1 MNEPKADMAPAAPAE
16 EAGSINEATD
26 ALLTML
32 DAEDA
37 PPTEPD
43 KATPEE
49 AEESQPETED
59 DSEEE
64 EEVDTD
70 SDDEDEYEPEAE
82 PDVEGQDADVYSI
95 NVGGETIEVTLD
107 ELQAGY
113 SRQSDYTR
121 KTQELAGERNQLIEA
136 MAQHQGEVQ
145 QNVALREQYVQAI
158 GQFITQANSNLGE
171 YSRIDWAS
179 LKENDPIEYMTKRDE
194 FREHQGRI
202 QHAQRLQQKAVYDSQ
217 AEQSQMVE
225 HHVIG
230 QHQLMGEIVPEWND
244 PEKRSALAGQIRG
257 YGHSEGFSDE
267 ELDGLTDHRSLHV
280 MLKAMK
286 YDELNKGTV
295 RDKKVR
301 NKPRLVKSGS
311 SRTKEASNKKRRA
324 TQINQLKE
332 SGSYKDA
339 AKLLEDLL

>member
-1 MNEPKADMAPAAPAE
+1 MSEERADMAQTPAAE
-16 EAGSINEATD
+16 EGSITEATD

-37 PPTEPD
+37 PPADPD

-49 AEESQPETED
+49 AVESQPETEEET
-59 DSEEE
+59 EEE
-64 EEVDTD
+64 EAVDTD
-70 SDDEDEYEPEAE
+70 DEYEPEAE
-82 PDVEGQDADVYSI
+82 SDVEGQDADVYSI

-107 ELQAGY
+107 ELQSGY
-113 SRQSDYTR
+113 SRQADYTR

-136 MAQHQGEVQ
+136 MAEHQNEVQ

-158 GQFITQANSNLGE
+158 GQFLTQANSNLGE

-194 FREHQGRI
+194 YREHQGRI
-202 QHAQRLQQKAVYDSQ
+202 QHAQKLQQKAAYDSQ
-217 AEQSQMVE
+217 VEQSEMVE
-225 HHVIG
+225 RHVVG
-230 QHQLMGEIVPEWND
+230 QHHLMGEIVPEWND
-244 PEKRSALAGQIRG
+244 PEKRSVLAGQIKA
-257 YGHSEGFSDE
+257 YGNSEGFSDE

-311 SRTKEASNKKRRA
+311 SRTKEAANKKKR
-324 TQINQLKE
+324 TGQINQLKE